1 MKSLYISLLSILIIN
16 TAKGQLTKGNWLV
29 GGNISFNSETNK
41 SANSSQSSAYTVEI
55 NPTIGYFFTN
65 KFATGVKSGIRLRGV
80 KGTGTS
86 VYSKYN
92 NFNIGP
98 FLRYYC
104 LPIDNRI
111 NLLVEGLYQFGLEGD
126 KNANTSKNNF
136 SFSAGPVIY
145 FNSSIGLEFIMSYSS
160 YKFNG
165 IEGRNSNIQIGIGI
179 QAHLI
184 K

>member
-1 MKSLYISLLSILIIN
+1 MPFAVQK
-16 TAKGQLTKGNWLV
+16 A
-29 GGNISFNSETNK
+29 TN
-41 SANSSQSSAYTVEI
+41 
-55 NPTIGYFFTN
+55 F
-65 KFATGVKSGIRLRGV
+65 
-80 KGTGTS
+80 
-86 VYSKYN
+86 
-92 NFNIGP
+92 
-98 FLRYYC
+98 C
-104 LPIDNRI
+104 
-111 NLLVEGLYQFGLEGD
+111 YQFGLEGD